1 MTTADKILELIDKI
15 NQPVVEEKPAKEE
28 SPPTVEEP
36 PAVEKIAEA
45 VVTRKQKKK
54 IANVV
59 TNLIGYKLGT
69 KI

>member
-1 MTTADKILELIDKI
+1 MTTADKILELVNKI
-15 NQPVVEEKPAKEE
+15 NQPVVEE
-28 SPPTVEEP
+28 
-36 PAVEKIAEA
+36 IAEE

-59 TNLIGYKLGT
+59 TNLIGYKLDT